1 MTGTLSELARRAFDG
16 VLDMKASAAMSE
28 LDQTSSALFTSLG
41 LPHFALARFFSTNR
55 APATKVLAGRFHP
68 EWSRRYV
75 ARGYAGS
82 STIASEMLVTS
93 SSYTWSSVIQRRGIN
108 PDQARIWNEA
118 SDFGLTDGL
127 FTPVRWSDGGYAA
140 VVLSGHKPVLEDPF
154 LAVSAEVLSGYY
166 SSEVRRLTSASATK
180 AVLTNRQRECLA
192 WVRAGKSSAD
202 IAGILGISMLTV
214 DEHVAEAC
222 RKLGV
227 RSRVQAAVEA
237 ALAGIID

>member
-1 MTGTLSELARRAFDG
+1 MTGTLSELARRAFNG
-16 VLDMKASAAMSE
+16 VLDMKASANVSE
-28 LDQTSSALFTSLG
+28 LDRISGELFTSLG
-41 LPHFALARFFSTNR
+41 LPHFALARFFSANR
-55 APATKVLAGRFHP
+55 APATKVMAGQFHL

-75 ARGYAGS
+75 ARSYARS

-140 VVLSGHKPVLEDPF
+140 VVLAGDRPLLEDPF

-166 SSEVRRLTSASATK
+166 SSEVRRLTSSLATK

-192 WVRAGKSSAD
+192 WVREGKSSAD
-202 IAGILGISMLTV
+202 IAGILGISMSTV

-237 ALAGIID
+237 ALAGMID